1 MLVSWTGSLAFAIG
15 SRMKGGVN
23 VWLLH
28 LVPAFSIESRFQG
41 DIFSVCVFLCL
52 MVCDEESQCSCM
64 HILKCKVFPTS
75 YVSLYFSLLTCFAD
89 GIVASRPRPRTTT
102 VPVPLAVIVAKVEV
116 LVVSGGGEVVLLG
129 GGVRRPRKV
138 GALRAGRP
146 RRPRWKVRRG
156 EVGVRGG
163 I

>member
-1 MLVSWTGSLAFAIG
+1 M
-15 SRMKGGVN
+15 
-23 VWLLH
+23 
-28 LVPAFSIESRFQG
+28 VP
-41 DIFSVCVFLCL
+41 
-52 MVCDEESQCSCM
+52 
-64 HILKCKVFPTS
+64 KCKVFPTS

-89 GIVASRPRPRTTT
+89 GIVASRARPRTTT
-102 VPVPLAVIVAKVEV
+102 VPLAVIVAKVEV

>member
-1 MLVSWTGSLAFAIG
+1 MSGCCTSSPPSLLNRDF
-15 SRMKGGVN
+15 KV
-23 VWLLH
+23 
-28 LVPAFSIESRFQG
+28 
-41 DIFSVCVFLCL
+41 IFSVSV
-52 MVCDEESQCSCM
+52 CSCVLWYVM
-64 HILKCKVFPTS
+64 NPSAHACTLKCKVFPTS

-89 GIVASRPRPRTTT
+89 GIVASRARPRTTT

>member
-1 MLVSWTGSLAFAIG
+1 MHAHIKMQSVSL
-15 SRMKGGVN
+15 
-23 VWLLH
+23 
-28 LVPAFSIESRFQG
+28 
-41 DIFSVCVFLCL
+41 
-52 MVCDEESQCSCM
+52 
-64 HILKCKVFPTS
+64 S

-89 GIVASRPRPRTTT
+89 GIVASRARPRTT
-102 VPVPLAVIVAKVEV
+102 PVPLAVIVAKVEV

-146 RRPRWKVRRG
+146 RRPRWKVRRRG

>member
-1 MLVSWTGSLAFAIG
+1 
-15 SRMKGGVN
+15 
-23 VWLLH
+23 
-28 LVPAFSIESRFQG
+28 
-41 DIFSVCVFLCL
+41 
-52 MVCDEESQCSCM
+52 M
-64 HILKCKVFPTS
+64 HFTLKCKVFPTS

-89 GIVASRPRPRTTT
+89 GIVASRRPRPRTT
-102 VPVPLAVIVAKVEV
+102 PVPLAVIVAKVEV

-146 RRPRWKVRRG
+146 RRPRWKVRRRG
-156 EVGVRGG
+156 EGGGVRGG

>member
-1 MLVSWTGSLAFAIG
+1 M
-15 SRMKGGVN
+15 
-23 VWLLH
+23 
-28 LVPAFSIESRFQG
+28 VP
-41 DIFSVCVFLCL
+41 
-52 MVCDEESQCSCM
+52 
-64 HILKCKVFPTS
+64 KCKVFPTS

-89 GIVASRPRPRTTT
+89 GIVASRRPRPRTTT

>member
-1 MLVSWTGSLAFAIG
+1 ML
-15 SRMKGGVN
+15 
-23 VWLLH
+23 
-28 LVPAFSIESRFQG
+28 
-41 DIFSVCVFLCL
+41 
-52 MVCDEESQCSCM
+52 M
-64 HILKCKVFPTS
+64 HAHKIRCKVFPTS

-102 VPVPLAVIVAKVEV
+102 VPLAVIVAKVEV

-156 EVGVRGG
+156 EVRVRGG